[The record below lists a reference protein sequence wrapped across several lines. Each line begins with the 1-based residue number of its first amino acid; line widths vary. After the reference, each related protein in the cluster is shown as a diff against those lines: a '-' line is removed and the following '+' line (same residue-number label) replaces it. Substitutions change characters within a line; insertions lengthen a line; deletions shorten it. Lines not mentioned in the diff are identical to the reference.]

1 MAEKEKNDGISE
13 IQEAISKTELF
24 IEKNKNTIIY
34 VIVGIVLIAC
44 VAFLVNKYYIQPRNT
59 DAQNQM
65 LKGQEYF
72 EADMFKEALNG
83 DGKDFIGFAEI
94 ADEYSLTKSGNAA
107 NAYAAI
113 CNYKLGKYAEAIEF
127 GKEFDGNDDINLS
140 VVINGLIGDSYVNLN
155 QYSDAHKYFAKAYE
169 TNNEAFA
176 ALYLK
181 KDGEVYEAEK
191 NFDKAIELYNKI
203 KNEYP
208 QSGEAQDI
216 EKYIERAT
224 LSK

>member
-1 MAEKEKNDGISE
+1 MKASKRVENLLPSGILVVGLAAMALFGVGFSAFQTSNTMSPIENSIDVEVGSIIEGGKAVLEME
-13 IQEAISKTELF
+13 I
-24 IEKNKNTIIY
+24 
-34 VIVGIVLIAC
+34 
-44 VAFLVNKYYIQPRNT
+44 
-59 DAQNQM
+59 
-65 LKGQEYF
+65 KG
-72 EADMFKEALNG
+72 
-83 DGKDFIGFAEI
+83 
-94 ADEYSLTKSGNAA
+94 SGW
-107 NAYAAI
+107 
-113 CNYKLGKYAEAIEF
+113 
-127 GKEFDGNDDINLS
+127 FDGNGDINLS

-155 QYSDAHKYFAKAYE
+155 QYADAHKYFAKAYE

-181 KDGEVYEAEK
+181 KDGEVYETEK

-203 KNEYP
+203 KNEFP